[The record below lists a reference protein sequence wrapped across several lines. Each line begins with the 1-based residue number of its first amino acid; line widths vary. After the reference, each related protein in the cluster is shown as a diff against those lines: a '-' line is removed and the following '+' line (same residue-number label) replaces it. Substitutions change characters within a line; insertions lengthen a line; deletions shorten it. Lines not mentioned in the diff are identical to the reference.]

1 MECDAAGANI
11 YHIIVRGNTFHS
23 FFFLT
28 FTFNFMFILEGWK
41 LWQLRFRYVMRGTLR
56 CFVYLFIFYRDRN
69 AKSKLIT
76 KGKTEELS
84 RLK

>member
-41 LWQLRFRYVMRGTLR
+41 LAIKIQVCDERKLTLFRVFFFTEIVMQKVNSSPKERLRN
-56 CFVYLFIFYRDRN
+56 YL
-69 AKSKLIT
+69 
-76 KGKTEELS
+76 G
-84 RLK
+84 

>member
-1 MECDAAGANI
+1 MAIKIQVCDE
-11 YHIIVRGNTFHS
+11 RK
-23 FFFLT
+23 LT
-28 FTFNFMFILEGWK
+28 L
-41 LWQLRFRYVMRGTLR
+41 FR
-56 CFVYLFIFYRDRN
+56 LFIYFFYRDRN